1 MPFDPNLPPNNVQVK
16 AQGLRGQLNGLYHEG
31 VRQAAC
37 LFFQAIARQLGS
49 HVSDFSAKRT
59 IESPPIPRMNA
70 PPD

>member
-31 VRQAAC
+31 VRQAAY

-49 HVSDFSAKRT
+49 HVSG
-59 IESPPIPRMNA
+59 SPQREPLSLRQSHA
-70 PPD
+70 